1 MITKLY
7 YQCSNMKTNHFIT
20 LGLSIALLILLST
33 RNLTAQININDK
45 SKPINTKSVSEN
57 TILPSEVLE
66 GVEKY
71 REFHFNPELQTKSA
85 VHIGTEIEFDFG
97 FNNKFKGTVITVT
110 EYIEGITA
118 VTAKIQGL
126 DFAYGYMAISNKG
139 VTMCVNVPELN
150 KRFFTTQFNQKQYL
164 LEYSE
169 SGLQKRNSFKCAA
182 INDLQIQETIQNQA
196 IGETFKSSPNT
207 EKKSLLTKNAD
218 SEITHLK
225 LMYVFTSAAINWIE
239 WKIGEKNKASIN
251 DVINREVTL
260 SMLESQLVLDNSN
273 IKIKLELI
281 RIYQTESLPDHPE
294 NTLFAAI
301 ADNDGMMDDIHTV
314 RNAEDIDIVIVAN
327 KVPFGIL
334 VAGIAFELN
343 SEGGNR
349 NRNGFVAI
357 NEDYIFGDYVVIH
370 EIGHLFGCEHLI
382 DQLTSPAPSSRLF
395 KHGTAWKG
403 IINNKYFTTVMGY
416 TASEHHADKNTYGRI
431 PYFSSAN
438 ISLQGVIIGND
449 SLSDNAR
456 VMNKSRH
463 LVETYGK
470 GMQIGPK
477 TFYRKTYGYPDPIFE
492 LAINKHNFDLR
503 TGDKVILSREEGEV
517 LGKYDIIP
525 RIIDTNGNDVTESP
539 YYKGYAYMA
548 SDELI
553 IRKRDLKCSYFVQ
566 AKDKIYDGTT
576 NVIFDFSRFY
586 DTSLKGS
593 LVKGDSVKVQL
604 GALVGT
610 FFNANVGDKKLVTTS
625 GNVYLTGDKAYCYEL
640 YPYVGELEASILPA
654 PLTIAAKETEIVFG
668 TNPTTVNI
676 NNAYTIKG
684 LVNNENRSVLQGAL
698 KITIDPS
705 ITANSP
711 IGIYRDAIHIQGC
724 TASNYEITYKTA
736 DLVIK
741 KTAGHPSRPSG
752 LSGEAISETSIKL
765 TWNIAR
771 QASTYN
777 IKRSTSENGTYTTVA
792 TSLTDTAY
800 TQTGLTP
807 DTKYWYKVSS
817 QNASGESFDSNP
829 VSVNTPPELL
839 SQTITFDA
847 IPKQNITN
855 ATYQLNATA
864 SSGLPVSYTSSNT
877 NVATVNESGVVTFV
891 AAGTTTITAGQS
903 GNKIYKAAA
912 SVSQNL
918 IIEKV
923 SQTITFD
930 AIPTQNIA
938 NATYQ
943 LNATASSG
951 LPVSYTSS
959 NTEVATI
966 NQSGLITFVS
976 AGTTTITADQ
986 NGNEIY
992 KAAAPVSQNLIIEK
1006 VSQSITF
1013 DAIPMQNIAKATYQL
1028 NATASSRLPVSY
1040 TSGNTNVATVNE
1052 SGVITFVA
1060 AGTTLITA
1068 NQTGDAIY
1076 KAAAPVSQ
1084 NLIISISNN
1093 NNLVGLSINDKSWD
1107 IQNSY
1112 IIDCGNNTARLQIII
1127 NTPEYATLWN
1137 GTTPISD
1144 KKILFENNNKAFN
1157 KDITF
1162 QIKAQDGTSKAY
1174 TLNVQK
1180 YFAFKDIVIQDNDI
1194 LTVDNNPSTNGG
1206 YIFKSYKWF
1215 KNGTLVGSEQ
1225 TYTEST
1231 YEASANYSVGVIT
1244 TEDEI
1249 LHTCS
1254 ATIEPIKNKNPMT
1267 NMLYPNPVPANSV
1280 VSLNLDNQDSTG
1292 NVTIEIYDLKGIL
1305 IKTETIPAASAISFN
1320 TPSHSGIYIVKVKT
1334 KSKKRTRRL
1343 IVK

>member
-1 MITKLY
+1 
-7 YQCSNMKTNHFIT
+7 MKTKHFIT

-33 RNLTAQININDK
+33 HNLTAQININDK
-45 SKPINTKSVSEN
+45 TKPISTKSVSEN
-57 TILPSEVLE
+57 TILPPEVLE

-71 REFHFNPELQTKSA
+71 REFHFNPELQKKSA
-85 VHIGTEIEFDFG
+85 IHIGTEIEFDFRSEDKISG
-97 FNNKFKGTVITVT
+97 DFFKGTVITVT

-182 INDLQIQETIQNQA
+182 INDLQIQETPQNQA
-196 IGETFKSSPNT
+196 IGETFKSPLNT

-225 LMYVFTSAAINWIE
+225 LMYVFTSAAIDWIE

-251 DVINREVTL
+251 DVIDREVTL

-327 KVPFGIL
+327 SVPFGIL

-438 ISLQGVIIGND
+438 ISLQGVVIGND

-698 KITIDPS
+698 NVTIDPS

-847 IPKQNITN
+847 IPTQNIANATYQLNATASSGLPVSYTSSNTEVATVNESGLITFVAAGTTTITASQNGNEIYNAAVPVSQILIIEKVSQTITFDAIPTQNIAN

-891 AAGTTTITAGQS
+891 AAGTTTITADQS
-903 GNKIYKAAA
+903 
-912 SVSQNL
+912 
-918 IIEKV
+918 
-923 SQTITFD
+923 
-930 AIPTQNIA
+930 
-938 NATYQ
+938 
-943 LNATASSG
+943 
-951 LPVSYTSS
+951 
-959 NTEVATI
+959 
-966 NQSGLITFVS
+966 
-976 AGTTTITADQ
+976 
-986 NGNEIY
+986 GNEIY
-992 KAAAPVSQNLIIEK
+992 NAAAP
-1006 VSQSITF
+1006 
-1013 DAIPMQNIAKATYQL
+1013 A
-1028 NATASSRLPVSY
+1028 
-1040 TSGNTNVATVNE
+1040 
-1052 SGVITFVA
+1052 
-1060 AGTTLITA
+1060 
-1068 NQTGDAIY
+1068 
-1076 KAAAPVSQ
+1076 SQ

-1093 NNLVGLSINDKSWD
+1093 NNLVGLLINNKSWD

-1112 IIDCGNNTARLQIII
+1112 IIDCGNNTSRLQIII

-1206 YIFKSYKWF
+1206 FTFKSYKWF

-1231 YEASANYSVGVIT
+1231 YEASANYSVEVIT

-1249 LHTCS
+1249 LRTCS

-1267 NMLYPNPVPANSV
+1267 NMPYPNPVPANRV
-1280 VSLNLDNQDSTG
+1280 VCLN
-1292 NVTIEIYDLKGIL
+1292 
-1305 IKTETIPAASAISFN
+1305 FW
-1320 TPSHSGIYIVKVKT
+1320 
-1334 KSKKRTRRL
+1334 
-1343 IVK
+1343 

>member
-1 MITKLY
+1 
-7 YQCSNMKTNHFIT
+7 
-20 LGLSIALLILLST
+20 
-33 RNLTAQININDK
+33 
-45 SKPINTKSVSEN
+45 
-57 TILPSEVLE
+57 
-66 GVEKY
+66 
-71 REFHFNPELQTKSA
+71 
-85 VHIGTEIEFDFG
+85 
-97 FNNKFKGTVITVT
+97 
-110 EYIEGITA
+110 
-118 VTAKIQGL
+118 
-126 DFAYGYMAISNKG
+126 
-139 VTMCVNVPELN
+139 
-150 KRFFTTQFNQKQYL
+150 
-164 LEYSE
+164 
-169 SGLQKRNSFKCAA
+169 
-182 INDLQIQETIQNQA
+182 
-196 IGETFKSSPNT
+196 
-207 EKKSLLTKNAD
+207 
-218 SEITHLK
+218 
-225 LMYVFTSAAINWIE
+225 
-239 WKIGEKNKASIN
+239 
-251 DVINREVTL
+251 
-260 SMLESQLVLDNSN
+260 
-273 IKIKLELI
+273 
-281 RIYQTESLPDHPE
+281 
-294 NTLFAAI
+294 
-301 ADNDGMMDDIHTV
+301 
-314 RNAEDIDIVIVAN
+314 
-327 KVPFGIL
+327 
-334 VAGIAFELN
+334 
-343 SEGGNR
+343 
-349 NRNGFVAI
+349 
-357 NEDYIFGDYVVIH
+357 
-370 EIGHLFGCEHLI
+370 
-382 DQLTSPAPSSRLF
+382 
-395 KHGTAWKG
+395 
-403 IINNKYFTTVMGY
+403 MGY

-438 ISLQGVIIGND
+438 ISLQGVVIGND

-698 KITIDPS
+698 NVTIDPS

-847 IPKQNITN
+847 IPTQNIANATYQLNATASSGLPVSYTSSNTEVATVNESGLITFVAAGTTTITASQNGNEIYNAAVPVSQILIIEKVSQTITFDAIPTQNIAN

-891 AAGTTTITAGQS
+891 AAGTTTITADQS
-903 GNKIYKAAA
+903 
-912 SVSQNL
+912 
-918 IIEKV
+918 
-923 SQTITFD
+923 
-930 AIPTQNIA
+930 
-938 NATYQ
+938 
-943 LNATASSG
+943 
-951 LPVSYTSS
+951 
-959 NTEVATI
+959 
-966 NQSGLITFVS
+966 
-976 AGTTTITADQ
+976 
-986 NGNEIY
+986 GNEIY
-992 KAAAPVSQNLIIEK
+992 NAAAP
-1006 VSQSITF
+1006 
-1013 DAIPMQNIAKATYQL
+1013 A
-1028 NATASSRLPVSY
+1028 
-1040 TSGNTNVATVNE
+1040 
-1052 SGVITFVA
+1052 
-1060 AGTTLITA
+1060 
-1068 NQTGDAIY
+1068 
-1076 KAAAPVSQ
+1076 SQ

-1093 NNLVGLSINDKSWD
+1093 NNLVGLLINNKSWD

-1112 IIDCGNNTARLQIII
+1112 IIDCGNNKTRLQIII

-1206 YIFKSYKWF
+1206 FTFKSYKWF

-1231 YEASANYSVGVIT
+1231 YEASANYSVEVIT

-1249 LHTCS
+1249 LRTCS

-1267 NMLYPNPVPANSV
+1267 NMLYPNPVPANRV
-1280 VSLNLDNQDSTG
+1280 VCLN
-1292 NVTIEIYDLKGIL
+1292 
-1305 IKTETIPAASAISFN
+1305 F
-1320 TPSHSGIYIVKVKT
+1320 
-1334 KSKKRTRRL
+1334 
-1343 IVK
+1343 